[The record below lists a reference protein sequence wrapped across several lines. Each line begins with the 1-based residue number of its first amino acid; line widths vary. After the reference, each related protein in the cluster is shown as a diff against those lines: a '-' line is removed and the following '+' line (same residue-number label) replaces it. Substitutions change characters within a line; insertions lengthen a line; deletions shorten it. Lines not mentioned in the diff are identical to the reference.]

1 MTPGRVQDGSNIS
14 DLGGDSLDP
23 IEIAVQV
30 EDTFGLGLDPDP
42 PAGATFDDWVA
53 TVDKLLAAA
62 LGRERA
68 AAAAR
73 K

>member
-1 MTPGRVQDGSNIS
+1 MAPGQILDGSRIT

-30 EDTFGLGLDPDP
+30 EDTFGLELDPDP
-42 PAGATFDDWVA
+42 PAGSTFDDWVA

-62 LGRERA
+62 LGRERLA
-68 AAAAR
+68 AADR